1 MVLQSM
7 GMDGFKLHEDC
18 QFTSTWTDW

>member
-7 GMDGFKLHEDC
+7 GMDGFKLHKDC